1 MAQRN
6 RKNKTQIN
14 LSTITLELQ
23 TTAKP
28 ALTQETG
35 RIAQPVIT
43 GFQRGIPRPT
53 FLNLLQ
59 GKIILQHATSTHIKS
74 LRESTAQKPTKPQK
88 SKPSSGPQ
96 KN

>member
-43 GFQRGIPRPT
+43 GFQRGIPRPDISGFT
-53 FLNLLQ
+53 ARKNHLATCNQ
-59 GKIILQHATSTHIKS
+59 HSYQIIEGIYSAEAHKAPKF
-74 LRESTAQKPTKPQK
+74 
-88 SKPSSGPQ
+88 
-96 KN
+96 